1 MRGILTKKEM
11 DEMINLTK
19 EMIKIPSSAWD
30 DESIYNYVF
39 DYLKNKK
46 LDPKKGNK
54 EEYSLEKN
62 TPFFNIVS
70 KFGNG
75 KGPKILINGHL
86 DTVTAKSE
94 WFYPKYSAKEVENKI
109 YGLGAA
115 DMKAGCA
122 IAVSVYEKMKNI
134 IKDLNGELFLSLV
147 YGEESPFS
155 LGTDELLRE
164 YDFSDYDLI
173 IVTEPSPVLTI
184 DNYCFVHEKIVKNP
198 KFPVVVSG
206 AEGREL
212 FELEFYGKNSHASH
226 PKRGINA
233 IQDASK
239 VISELISFN
248 KFSDIKTGRG
258 DYVVLNMEG
267 GDESFTVPGY
277 CKISINR
284 QLGIGEKPSSV
295 EKEIKQIIK
304 SLKLK
309 SKVRIERRYSPTEEV
324 EYRPYLFK
332 KNQYID
338 KLIEI
343 INKDRN
349 KNKKCQ
355 FISSSVGDFNLFGV
369 RTKVPTLVFGPG
381 GGNIH
386 SANEFVNKSEII
398 DSAEYLLELMFDI
411 FDIKNNK

>member
-1 MRGILTKKEM
+1 MNEILSEYERNNLIELTK
-11 DEMINLTK
+11 DL
-19 EMIKIPSSAWD
+19 IKIPSSAWD
-30 DESIYNYVF
+30 DESVYSYAYEF
-39 DYLKNKK
+39 LDKKNLNPIKGDK
-46 LDPKKGNK
+46 ENFALD
-54 EEYSLEKN
+54 KN
-62 TPFFNIVS
+62 HPFFNVLS
-70 KFGNG
+70 KIGNG
-75 KGPKILINGHL
+75 KGPKVLINGHL

-94 WFYPKYSAKEVENKI
+94 WFYPKYSAKEADGKI

-122 IAVSVYEKMKNI
+122 IGVSVFEKIKNLVD
-134 IKDLNGELFLSLV
+134 DLEGELFLSLV

-155 LGTDELLRE
+155 IGSDELLRE

-212 FELEFYGKNSHASH
+212 FELEFFGENSHASH
-226 PKRGINA
+226 PKRGTNA

-239 VISELISFN
+239 VITELINFN

-284 QLGIGEKPSSV
+284 QLGIGEKPSMV
-295 EKEIKQIIK
+295 EKEIRQIIK
-304 SLKLK
+304 SLRLK
-309 SKVRIERRYSPTEEV
+309 SKVRIERRYSPDEDV
-324 EYRPYLFK
+324 EYRPYIY
-332 KNQYID
+332 KNNKYITS
-338 KLIEI
+338 LIEI
-343 INKDRN
+343 INKDKKKN
-349 KNKKCQ
+349 KNCQ

-386 SANEFVNKSEII
+386 SANEYVNKDEVIYT
-398 DSAEYLLELMFDI
+398 AEYLVELLKEI
-411 FDIKNNK
+411 FNI